1 MYGQYKL
8 NLIGS
13 QWKKREHGV
22 EWIGNGV
29 ENLEGDGGGGWLAS
43 KYMYTILKA
52 QQNLISHSLL
62 FIFERIK

>member
-22 EWIGNGV
+22 GCIGNGV
-29 ENLEGDGGGGWLAS
+29 ENLEGDGGGGWLVS

>member
-8 NLIGS
+8 NLRGS

-22 EWIGNGV
+22 GWIGNGV
-29 ENLEGDGGGGWLAS
+29 ENLEGEEGGGCLVS

-52 QQNLISHSLL
+52 QQNLISYSLL